1 MGVEEILRYIYLVD
15 RRLTILQNSGVNW
28 KPEYELELEAI
39 DKELKQL
46 RAVVEEEHNK
56 RK

>member
-15 RRLTILQNSGVNW
+15 RRFTILQNSGVHW

-46 RAVVEEEHNK
+46 RAVQHEKSWVG
-56 RK
+56 

>member
-15 RRLTILQNSGVNW
+15 RRFTILQNSGVNW

>member
-15 RRLTILQNSGVNW
+15 RRFTILQNSGVHW
-28 KPEYELELEAI
+28 EPEYELELEEI